1 MQKVL
6 RLRRESS
13 YTVTKEM
20 MKSPEVII
28 FTANTFGAVKVTTE
42 FLPAGMEMTYSST
55 AMMETTSF
63 SVVIKVKMKQLE
75 VVKVMTK

>member
-1 MQKVL
+1 
-6 RLRRESS
+6 
-13 YTVTKEM
+13 

-28 FTANTFGAVKVTTE
+28 FTANTFGVVKVTIE
-42 FLPAGMEMTYSST
+42 LRPVIMEMTYSST